1 MPSVNPHSR
10 GNVRSRTKSRK
21 RPETSAGAT
30 AKPDRRITRT
40 RDSLHV
46 AMMRLVLE
54 KGFGH
59 TTAAEVAERAN
70 VGRSTLYAHHGG
82 KEGALLSG
90 LHHLRE
96 KLRAAQAASGGERLA
111 FSDLF
116 FEHMAEY
123 RDVHR
128 ALARHGG
135 HDVVMTALRK
145 MLRDLV
151 AAELPPGALPR
162 TAVVGF
168 VVDAFESVLRWSLD
182 QTPAPSAQTVD
193 AIFRRLTLGALTG
206 AGQA

>member
-10 GNVRSRTKSRK
+10 GNVRNRTKSRK
-21 RPETSAGAT
+21 RPETSLGAT
-30 AKPDRRITRT
+30 PKPDRRVTRT

-54 KGFGH
+54 KGFEH

-96 KLRAAQAASGGERLA
+96 KLRSVQAAPGGGRLA
-111 FSDLF
+111 FSGLF

-123 RDVHR
+123 REVHR

-135 HDVVMTALRK
+135 HDIVMAALRK

-151 AAELPPGALPR
+151 AAELPPDVLP
-162 TAVVGF
+162 AEEVN
-168 VVDAFESVLRWSLD
+168 
-182 QTPAPSAQTVD
+182 

-206 AGQA
+206 AGLA